1 MGETDD
7 EEVSRGLDT
16 ARGGLMDQKDSDE
29 EILRIRKR
37 IHELVNVMQTY
48 ILRLTKVEDA
58 TDILKLIVFG
68 GIAMV
73 LTAVLGAVLYLV
85 IK

>member
-1 MGETDD
+1 VGEADD
-7 EEVSRGLDT
+7 EEVSDWLDT
-16 ARGGLMDQKDSDE
+16 PCGGVVDQKDSDE

-37 IHELVNVMQTY
+37 IHELVNIMQTY

>member
-1 MGETDD
+1 VGETDD

-68 GIAMV
+68 GIVMV

-85 IK
+85 IR

>member
-1 MGETDD
+1 MGEADD
-7 EEVSRGLDT
+7 EEVSDWLDT
-16 ARGGLMDQKDSDE
+16 PCGGVVDQKDSDE

-37 IHELVNVMQTY
+37 IHELVNIMQTY

>member
-1 MGETDD
+1 MGEADD
-7 EEVSRGLDT
+7 EEVSDWLDT
-16 ARGGLMDQKDSDE
+16 SCGGVVDQKDSDE

-37 IHELVNVMQTY
+37 IHELVNIMQTY

-68 GIAMV
+68 GIVMV

-85 IK
+85 IR